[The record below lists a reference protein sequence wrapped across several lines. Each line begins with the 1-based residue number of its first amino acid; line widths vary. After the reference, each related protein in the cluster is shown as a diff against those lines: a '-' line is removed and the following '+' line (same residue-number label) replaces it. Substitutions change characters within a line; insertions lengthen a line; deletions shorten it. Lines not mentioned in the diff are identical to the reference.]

1 VRLVL
6 DTNVV
11 ISALLWRG
19 TPYRLLE
26 TIRRQESLQLYS
38 SSALLEELAD
48 VSSRPA
54 LAKRLTAIGKTA
66 LQILTDY
73 LEAIEL
79 VEPVDVPRVARDPD
93 DDHVLACALAANA
106 ELIVSGD
113 LDLLALTAHE
123 RIPIVTPAAAL
134 RQIETST

>member
-1 VRLVL
+1 
-6 DTNVV
+6 
-11 ISALLWRG
+11 
-19 TPYRLLE
+19 LLE
-26 TIRRQESLQLYS
+26 TVRRQERLQLYS

-48 VSSRPA
+48 VASRPA
-54 LAKRLTAIGKTA
+54 LAKRFAAIGKTA
-66 LQILTDY
+66 PQILTDY

-93 DDHVLACALAANA
+93 DDHVLACALAASA

-113 LDLLALTAHE
+113 LDLLALTAYE

-134 RQIETST
+134 RQLQAPT

>member
-19 TPYRLLE
+19 IPYRLLE
-26 TIRRQESLQLYS
+26 TIRRQERLQLYS

-48 VSSRPA
+48 VASRRA
-54 LAKRLTAIGKTA
+54 LAKRFAAIGKTA
-66 LQILTDY
+66 PEIMVDY

-93 DDHVLACALAANA
+93 DDHVLACALAASA

-113 LDLLALTAHE
+113 LDLLALTAYE

-134 RQIETST
+134 RQLQAPT